1 VTALEALG
9 VRKTYG
15 GVVALDDATFTVRPR
30 SVHALL
36 GQNGAGKS
44 TLVKVMTGAIRP
56 DTGTLRLAGQEVRF
70 TNTADAVRHGVAVV
84 AQELSLFPHLDIL
97 SNLFPMREPR
107 RGPLVDRGRMLATA
121 RPVLESLGVRHP
133 PATLVG
139 SLSLAERQL
148 VEIAKALVA
157 KPRVLLLDEPTSALE
172 TGATQQLLG
181 ILRVLREAD
190 VGVVYVSHILE
201 EVMSLC
207 DEVTVLRDGRVV
219 MAAEPLANLTLPLI
233 VDAMLGDR
241 AGVATATSGPSEGRG
256 SIDGGAPQEA
266 PAASLPSRAI
276 AAVAAAPGG
285 AAANEVVVDRVST
298 RSGLSDVS
306 LRVRGGEVVGLAGLA
321 GSGPLSVLGVVA
333 GLEPLVS
340 GEVTLPGGRPRPTS
354 FRQAIDRGVA
364 YVSGDRRRLGLMLD
378 KPIWENIVQVRTMG
392 MMRDGRFL
400 RIRGLQA
407 RAQELARALAVRT
420 PSVMINA
427 GKLSGGNQQKVVIAK
442 WLDSEPTTILLDD
455 PTRGVDVGARVEING
470 LLHAAAAR
478 GAVVIF
484 LSTDLEELA
493 TACHRVVVFY
503 RGSIC
508 GELSGP
514 SLEATA
520 ILRLMNT
527 GVMDDAA

>member
-1 VTALEALG
+1 MTALEAQG

-15 GVVALDDATFTVRPR
+15 GVVALDDASFTVRPG

-36 GQNGAGKS
+36 GENGAGKS
-44 TLVKVMTGAIRP
+44 TLVKVMTGAVRP
-56 DTGTLRLAGQEVRF
+56 DAGTLRLGGQEVHF
-70 TNTADAVRHGVAVV
+70 SSTADAARHGVAVV

-107 RGPLVDRGRMLATA
+107 RGPIVDRRRMLEAA
-121 RPVLESLGVRHP
+121 RPVLESLGVTHP
-133 PATLVG
+133 PSTLVG

-172 TGATQQLLG
+172 TGASERLLG

-219 MAAEPLANLTLPLI
+219 MAAEPLARLTLSLI
-233 VDAMLGDR
+233 VDAMLGQKTK
-241 AGVATATSGPSEGRG
+241 VAQDESLTVPVRPVAPS
-256 SIDGGAPQEA
+256 
-266 PAASLPSRAI
+266 PAAGSDRPEL
-276 AAVAAAPGG
+276 
-285 AAANEVVVDRVST
+285 VVDHVST
-298 RSGLSDVS
+298 RSGLADVS
-306 LRVRGGEVVGLAGLA
+306 FRVRAGEVVGLAGLV
-321 GSGPLSVLGVVA
+321 GSGPIAMLGVMA
-333 GLEPLVS
+333 GLETVS
-340 GEVTLPGGRPRPTS
+340 GGDVRLPGGQPRPTS
-354 FRQAIDRGVA
+354 LRQAIDRGVA

-400 RIRGLQA
+400 RIRQLQE
-407 RAQELARALAVRT
+407 RAQALAQSLAVRT
-420 PSVMINA
+420 PSVRLNA

-442 WLDSEPTTILLDD
+442 WLDTEPTTILLDD
-455 PTRGVDVGARVEING
+455 PTRGVDVGARAEING
-470 LLHAAAAR
+470 LLHAAAAG

-484 LSTDLEELA
+484 HSTDLEELA
-493 TACHRVVVFY
+493 SACDRVLVFY

-508 GELSGP
+508 GELAGAA
-514 SLEATA
+514 LDATA

-527 GVMDDAA
+527 GALEEAA